1 MIFVKLEDW
10 QSVKKSL
17 QLMKYSDFLYRAL
30 SALQSNLDFTKN
42 ERIILFP
49 FLLLIMLLAV
59 LGNLWILSIII
70 TRKEMRTPYYIL
82 VANLVLTDACISII
96 DMPLTLVAL
105 VSNDWPLGENMCSF
119 HAYTV
124 ALFFSMNILTITALT
139 AEKYFSL
146 VHPLSQF
153 VTQARCKM
161 AVLLIWC
168 FGLLFAC
175 LPLIGWGRYMYN
187 KSTFSCGLAYPATQ
201 KERLFY
207 LIILLVLNIVPIV
220 LMLTSYIKVS
230 RVFKAHSKRIRNFA
244 RGNSAC
250 LSVLKLQ
257 KHLVLINS
265 LTLLIFT
272 VCWLPFFLFLA
283 LALTIKDMYKLP
295 HGIGTAA
302 YVFSYSAS
310 CWNPL
315 LYLLM
320 NTKFR
325 YETISAFESAA
336 NCCFY
341 RGRRRK
347 RNLEMVANKI
357 RSSHHEQRYKHL
369 YSQRMRARMN
379 RYMTSSM

>member
-1 MIFVKLEDW
+1 MYPLNPVFSTTWNLKIDFLL
-10 QSVKKSL
+10 SYL
-17 QLMKYSDFLYRAL
+17 FFLYRTLA
-30 SALQSNLDFTKN
+30 ALQSNLDFTKN
-42 ERIILFP
+42 ERLILFP
-49 FLLLIMLLAV
+49 FLLLITLLAM
-59 LGNLWILSIII
+59 LGNFWILSIII
-70 TRKEMRTPYYIL
+70 ARKEMRTPYYIL

-105 VSNDWPLGENMCSF
+105 VKNGWQLGEGLCNF
-119 HAYTV
+119 HAYTI

-146 VHPLSQF
+146 VHPLSRF
-153 VTQARCKM
+153 VTQARCKLV
-161 AVLLIWC
+161 VLLVWS
-168 FGLLFAC
+168 FGLLFGG
-175 LPLIGWGRYMYN
+175 LPFIGWGRYRYN

-201 KERLFY
+201 EERLFY

-220 LMLTSYIKVS
+220 LMLISYFKVG

-283 LALTIKDMYKLP
+283 LALTIRDIYKLP

-315 LYLLM
+315 LYLVM
-320 NTKFR
+320 NKKFR
-325 YETISAFESAA
+325 YETTSAIQNATNF
-336 NCCFY
+336 CFY
-341 RGRRRK
+341 RRRRRK
-347 RNLEMVANKI
+347 RNLEAVAN
-357 RSSHHEQRYKHL
+357 RLSSHREQRYKNL
-369 YSQRMRARMN
+369 YSQRMRVRMS
-379 RYMTSSM
+379 RYLTSSL